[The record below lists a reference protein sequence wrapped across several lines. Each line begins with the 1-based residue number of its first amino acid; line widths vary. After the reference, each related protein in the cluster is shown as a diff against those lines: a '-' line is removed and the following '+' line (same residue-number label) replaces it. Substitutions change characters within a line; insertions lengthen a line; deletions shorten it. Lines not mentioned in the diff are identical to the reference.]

1 MKDAMALTSSDW
13 KGRSFNISVSRIIA
27 PPIKFYA
34 GRACL
39 RSDHAVTPTLPLVM
53 LGGAIVAGA
62 RKPGPCGDK
71 GGGTAPGRS
80 QNQVGCRI
88 SFLRA
93 AMIIS
98 GAPSDLG
105 LFSAAQAATLPRS
118 TAPPLAHCR
127 LRAKGRAPA

>member
-1 MKDAMALTSSDW
+1 MADEDAMALTSSDW

-39 RSDHAVTPTLPLVM
+39 RSDHALTPTLPLVM
-53 LGGAIVAGA
+53 LSGSNRGQAAIKEAAQPQGGP
-62 RKPGPCGDK
+62 RTKSQLPG
-71 GGGTAPGRS
+71 
-80 QNQVGCRI
+80 
-88 SFLRA
+88 FLRA

-105 LFSAAQAATLPRS
+105 YFRQLKLLLYLDRRLCLWH
-118 TAPPLAHCR
+118 TAD
-127 LRAKGRAPA
+127 

>member
-80 QNQVGCRI
+80 QNQV
-88 SFLRA
+88 A
-93 AMIIS
+93 AA
-98 GAPSDLG
+98 G
-105 LFSAAQAATLPRS
+105 
-118 TAPPLAHCR
+118 
-127 LRAKGRAPA
+127 

>member
-1 MKDAMALTSSDW
+1 MALTSSDR

-39 RSDHAVTPTLPLVM
+39 RPDHAVTPTLPLVM
-53 LGGAIVAGA
+53 LSGAIVAGA

-71 GGGTAPGRS
+71 GGGPAPGRS
-80 QNQVGCRI
+80 QNQVAAAGFPPRGDDH
-88 SFLRA
+88 LGRA
-93 AMIIS
+93 VRF
-98 GAPSDLG
+98 G

-118 TAPPLAHCR
+118 TA
-127 LRAKGRAPA
+127 